1 MTKKIQLDLAHCIP
15 ILHAFTIFGH
25 KKKTTLG
32 LATRT
37 KAGSRL
43 REHVGGER
51 EPTKKQK
58 LIVDLTGDLT
68 GPSQFLVCGPVCFW
82 VPP

>member
-1 MTKKIQLDLAHCIP
+1 MFYVRLREYQENTTRRTPNKPPCLLALQHE
-15 ILHAFTIFGH
+15 HNT
-25 KKKTTLG
+25 
-32 LATRT
+32 
-37 KAGSRL
+37 RL